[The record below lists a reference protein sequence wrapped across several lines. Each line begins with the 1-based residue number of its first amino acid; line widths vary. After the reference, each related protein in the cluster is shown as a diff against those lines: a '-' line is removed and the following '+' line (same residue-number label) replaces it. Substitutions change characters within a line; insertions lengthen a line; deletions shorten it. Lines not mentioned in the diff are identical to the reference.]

1 MLVGAGQLTQKVAP
15 EEALEPVDM
24 MAEAAR
30 RAAEDAGAP
39 GLLAA
44 VESVRVVSLLSWRY
58 ADPGA
63 LVAARIGA
71 SPTETALSPM
81 GGNSPQTLVN
91 RTCRDIAAGNVDV
104 VLVAGAEAWRSRM
117 AYRKRDEKPDWT
129 PEEPDRAPAAVL
141 GDEVPMSNAAELAKG
156 AVMPVQHYPMFETAL
171 RAHLGRGVEEHL
183 VAISEL
189 WARFSDVAA
198 QNPYAWIR
206 DAKTAEQ
213 IRTATPEN
221 RMIGFPYTKSMNSN
235 NDVDQSAALLLCS
248 VEAAERLGVPRD
260 RWGVPLAGTDAH
272 DTYYVSNRGDLHS
285 SPAIRIAG
293 RRALELAGVGID
305 DLAHVDLYSCFPV
318 AVEVAARELGLP
330 LDRQLTVTGGL
341 TFAGG
346 PWNNYVSHGIATMA
360 GILRDD
366 PGSIGLCSANGGY
379 LTKHAMGLYST
390 EPPAQGFRWEDV
402 QDEVDREP
410 TRELAEDHEGAVTVE
425 SYVVMHERD
434 GSMSNAVVAC
444 LTPDGRRTWANATE
458 QDVMKAMTTDDLVG
472 HAAEVSEGV
481 LRIT

>member
-1 MLVGAGQLTQKVAP
+1 MLVGTGQLTQKVAP

-24 MAEAAR
+24 IAEAAR
-30 RAAEDAGAP
+30 RAADDAGAP
-39 GLLAA
+39 GLLQAID
-44 VESVRVVSLLSWRY
+44 SVRIVSLLSWRY

-63 LVAARIGA
+63 LVASRIGA
-71 SPTETALSPM
+71 QPKETALSPM

-91 RTCRDIAAGNVDV
+91 RTCRDIASGALDV
-104 VLVAGAEAWRSRM
+104 ALVAGAEAWRSRM

-129 PEEPDRAPAAVL
+129 PEGSGGDPATVL
-141 GDEVPMSNAAELAKG
+141 GEEVPMSNGAEVSKG
-156 AVMPVQHYPMFETAL
+156 AVMPVQHYPMFETAF
-171 RAHLGRGVEEHL
+171 RASLGRSVDDH
-183 VAISEL
+183 VQAIAEL

-198 QNPYAWIR
+198 ENPYAWIR

-221 RMIGFPYTKSMNSN
+221 RMVGFPYTKSMNSN

-260 RWGVPLAGTDAH
+260 RWVFPLAGTDAH

-293 RRALELAGVGID
+293 RRAFELAGVGVD
-305 DLAHVDLYSCFPV
+305 DLAHIDLYSCFPV
-318 AVEVAARELGLP
+318 AVEVAARELGLSI
-330 LDRQLTVTGGL
+330 DRQLTVTGGL

-366 PGSIGLCSANGGY
+366 PGSVGLCSANGGY
-379 LTKHAMGLYST
+379 LTKHAMGLYAT
-390 EPPAQGFRWEDV
+390 TPPADGFKWEDV
-402 QDEVDREP
+402 QTEVDQAP

-425 SYVVMHERD
+425 SYVVMHDRD
-434 GSMSNAVVAC
+434 GSMSTGVVAC
-444 LTPDGRRTWANATE
+444 LTPDGRRAWANTAD
-458 QDVMKAMTTDDLVG
+458 QDLMKAMTTDDLVG
-472 HAAEVSEGV
+472 RSASIAGGMLEVS
-481 LRIT
+481 